1 MKRRLLVLV
10 LFVTITNLVAQ
21 DGDRNLLRGTVIYRD
36 INVPGLDVINIT
48 AENATITDEDGDFT
62 IAVKLGDQLAF
73 TAINYQIQIVT
84 ITKEILARNRLVIDV
99 KEKVTELDEVV
110 VSPEDQEK
118 FVNLKNEEFKKVEY
132 EQDRT
137 SDFVNVAQSQIE
149 GGMQNGI
156 NFVNIFK
163 ALLKSKKDKKDTNV
177 PQLKL
182 STVLRQV
189 YEDDF
194 FVTDLGLSQ
203 DKIDA
208 FLLYCDDKIP
218 SQDLLKKD
226 NEFQLIDFLVTHS
239 KTYLKL

>member
-73 TAINYQIQIVT
+73 TAVNYQIQIVT

>member
-1 MKRRLLVLV
+1 MKRKLLVLF
-10 LFVTITNLVAQ
+10 LFSIITNLVAQ
-21 DGDRNLLRGTVIYRD
+21 DVDRSLLRGTVIYRD
-36 INVPGLDVINIT
+36 VNVPGLDV
-48 AENATITDEDGDFT
+48 TDKDGDFA

-73 TAINYQIQIVT
+73 TAVNYQIQIVI
-84 ITKEILARNRLVIDV
+84 ITEAILTNNRLVIDV

-110 VSPEDQEK
+110 VSPENQEK
-118 FVNLKNEEFKKVEY
+118 FINLKNEQFKEVEY
-132 EQDRT
+132 EQDET
-137 SDFVNVAQSQIE
+137 SSFVNVAQSQIDA
-149 GGMQNGI
+149 GMQNGI

-163 ALLKSKKDKKDTNV
+163 ALLKSKKDKKDTTE
-177 PQLKL
+177 PKLKL

-194 FVTDLGLSQ
+194 FVTDLGLPQ
-203 DKIDA
+203 DKIDD

-218 SQDLLKKD
+218 SQDLFKKD

>member
-1 MKRRLLVLV
+1 MKRKLLVLFLLV
-10 LFVTITNLVAQ
+10 AITNLIAQ
-21 DGDRNLLRGTVIYRD
+21 DADRSLLRGTVIYRD

-48 AENATITDEDGDFT
+48 AESATITDEDGDFT

-73 TAINYQIQIVT
+73 TAVNYQIQIVT
-84 ITKEILARNRLVIDV
+84 ISQEILTKNRLVIDV

-110 VSPEDQEK
+110 VSPEDQQK
-118 FVNLKNEEFKKVEY
+118 FINLKNEEFKEFEY
-132 EQDRT
+132 EQDGT
-137 SDFVNVAQSQIE
+137 TEFINIAQSDTDR
-149 GGMQNGI
+149 GMANGI

-163 ALLKSKKDKKDTNV
+163 ALLKSKKDKKDANM

-203 DKIDA
+203 DNIDA
-208 FLLYCDDKIP
+208 FLQYCDDKIP